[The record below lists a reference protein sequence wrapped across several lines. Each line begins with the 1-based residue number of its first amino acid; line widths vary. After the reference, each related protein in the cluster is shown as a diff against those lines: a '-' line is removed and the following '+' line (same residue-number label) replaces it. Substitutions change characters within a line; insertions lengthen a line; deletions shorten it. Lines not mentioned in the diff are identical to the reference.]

1 MSPWVAIACVAA
13 VRFALKAAGPL
24 LLADRPLPPWA
35 VALVDAL
42 APALLAGLLV
52 VALLGRSWS
61 GADPTV
67 LPGLAVLVL
76 LHRLRVPHLGC
87 VAAALVVTV
96 AVRLVAG

>member
-1 MSPWVAIACVAA
+1 MSPWAAIACVA
-13 VRFALKAAGPL
+13 VVSFALKAAGPL
-24 LLADRPLPPWA
+24 LLADRPLPPRA

-76 LHRLRVPHLGC
+76 LHLRKVPHLGC
-87 VAAALVVTV
+87 VGAALAVTV
-96 AVRLVAG
+96 AVRVVAG